1 MMSVDYSKSVHKV
14 LDITREI
21 INLAIEYGL
30 SEQEFCATIAYILS
44 MIYKYNEYY
53 YGYVIT
59 ASVYLISGGKED
71 DQ

>member
-1 MMSVDYSKSVHKV
+1 MMSIDYSKSVHKV
-14 LDITREI
+14 LDFAKEI
-21 INLAIEYGL
+21 IDLAMEYGL

-59 ASVYLISGGKED
+59 ASVYLISGGGRD
-71 DQ
+71 G